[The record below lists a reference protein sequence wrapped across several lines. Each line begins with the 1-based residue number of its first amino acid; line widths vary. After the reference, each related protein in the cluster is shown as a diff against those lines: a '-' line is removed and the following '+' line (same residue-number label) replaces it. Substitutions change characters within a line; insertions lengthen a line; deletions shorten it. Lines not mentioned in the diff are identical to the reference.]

1 MSLQPVSFKKG
12 RVHLPRLSNPYVP
25 GRHDPR
31 FWTKHERDIVR
42 RYYPEGGAAA
52 CLMHLPPHRSK
63 SGVYVQANKLGLTAK
78 AGGGPKV
85 RVKTPSDFDETLKV
99 ERAQLD
105 ARKRGAVNALAER
118 LGVPRWWLSQ
128 RARKLGLTQPHRK
141 EPSWTAAEDAMM
153 AKVPLHNPDRCA
165 EIFREHGFKRS
176 PTAIVVRAK
185 RIGLSRRFNEGFS
198 ARQAAKILGVDD
210 KTLTAS
216 CISGELKATKRA
228 DNRLPQQG
236 GSRWIIDPAD
246 LRRFVIEKLE
256 RIDFRKVDKFELV
269 HLLTAGADP

>member
-1 MSLQPVSFKKG
+1 
-12 RVHLPRLSNPYVP
+12 
-25 GRHDPR
+25 
-31 FWTKHERDIVR
+31 
-42 RYYPEGGAAA
+42 
-52 CLMHLPPHRSK
+52 
-63 SGVYVQANKLGLTAK
+63 
-78 AGGGPKV
+78 
-85 RVKTPSDFDETLKV
+85 
-99 ERAQLD
+99 
-105 ARKRGAVNALAER
+105 
-118 LGVPRWWLSQ
+118 
-128 RARKLGLTQPHRK
+128 
-141 EPSWTAAEDAMM
+141 MM

-165 EIFREHGFKRS
+165 EIFRDHGFKRS

-228 DNRLPQQG
+228 DSRLPQQG

-256 RIDFRKVDKFELV
+256 WIDFRKVDKFELV
-269 HLLTAGADP
+269 HLLTAGVDP